1 MSIDFRCAVCKNQ
14 IRVPDDSG
22 GKKTKCPKCNAIQ
35 KIPDGFTPPPST
47 PLPSESGDPHAGQSA
62 DIPGSV
68 SAGQGT
74 SSSGLGDDFWSKPG
88 DSTDPGSENP
98 FAADPGNPYA
108 SPQQATSAY
117 APQSRN
123 NKEDCKSRL
132 MPPAIIL
139 MVLCSLSTLL
149 TIMYVVIGIVMMVGE
164 GEEEA
169 ILMSAGYGVAF
180 LLHIATL
187 FGLYN
192 AITMKSKAMAWFG
205 FIMNIIPCG
214 NMCCLISLPFAIWG
228 IVVMADSE
236 VSRNFDS

>member
-1 MSIDFRCAVCKNQ
+1 
-14 IRVPDDSG
+14 
-22 GKKTKCPKCNAIQ
+22 
-35 KIPDGFTPPPST
+35 
-47 PLPSESGDPHAGQSA
+47 
-62 DIPGSV
+62 
-68 SAGQGT
+68 
-74 SSSGLGDDFWSKPG
+74 
-88 DSTDPGSENP
+88 
-98 FAADPGNPYA
+98 
-108 SPQQATSAY
+108 
-117 APQSRN
+117 
-123 NKEDCKSRL
+123 
-132 MPPAIIL
+132 
-139 MVLCSLSTLL
+139 
-149 TIMYVVIGIVMMVGE
+149 MMVGE